1 MATFK
6 IDGVDHEIGDKECSD
21 CWSGYPKP
29 CKCGGFI
36 HAKFGDE
43 NYDGDYWLYYSC
55 DVCGE
60 DYEELDE
67 A

>member
-6 IDGVDHEIGDKECSD
+6 IDGVEHEIGDKECSD

-29 CKCGGFI
+29 CKCGGLI
-36 HAKFGDE
+36 HAEFGDE
-43 NYDGDYWLYYSC
+43 NYDMDYWLYYKC
-55 DVCGE
+55 DLCGD
-60 DYEELDE
+60 DYEELEE